1 MVVLDTDVLSLLQ
14 RRQVALY
21 TRLAARIA
29 SADEEIYVT
38 IVSFEEQMRG
48 WLASAAKAR
57 TPERYATELRR
68 LNEMRLDFEDRA
80 VLPFDDLPVAEFKRL
95 KQLKVQIGTMD
106 LRIASIVLANG
117 ATLIS
122 RNLRDYRQVPGLQV
136 EDWTA

>member
-38 IVSFEEQMRG
+38 IVSFEEQTRG

-57 TPERYATELRR
+57 TPEQYATATRR

-80 VLPFDDLPVAEFKRL
+80 VLLFDDRAVAEFKHL
-95 KQLKVQIGTMD
+95 KATKIKIGTMD
-106 LRIASIVLANG
+106 LRIASIVLASA

-122 RNLRDYRQVPGLQV
+122 RNRRDFQQVPGLQV
-136 EDWTA
+136 EDWTV

>member
-14 RRQVALY
+14 RRQGALY

-29 SADEEIYVT
+29 STDEEIYVT
-38 IVSFEEQMRG
+38 LVSFEEQTRG

-57 TPERYATELRR
+57 TPEQYATATRR

-80 VLPFDDLPVAEFKRL
+80 VLLFDDRAVAEFKHL
-95 KQLKVQIGTMD
+95 KATKIKIGTMD
-106 LRIASIVLANG
+106 LRIASIVLANA

-122 RNLRDYRQVPGLQV
+122 RNLRDFQQVPGLQV
-136 EDWTA
+136 EDWTV